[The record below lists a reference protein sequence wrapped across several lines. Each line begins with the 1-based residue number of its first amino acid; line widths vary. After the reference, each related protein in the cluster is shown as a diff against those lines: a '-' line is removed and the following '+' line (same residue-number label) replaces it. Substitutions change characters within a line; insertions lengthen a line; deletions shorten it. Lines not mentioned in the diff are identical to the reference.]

1 MSVEARHAILFPLLG
16 LSSEENC
23 FFWGVSAEGF
33 DSYTFFGCV
42 LKQLSYLNLA
52 SQVGKELKGKGKS
65 TA

>member
-1 MSVEARHAILFPLLG
+1 L
-16 LSSEENC
+16 

-33 DSYTFFGCV
+33 DSSTFFGCV
-42 LKQLSYLNLA
+42 LKQLSYLNLG